1 MKNLIWLAS
10 YPKSGNTML
19 RLFLASYFFTD
30 DGNFKNFSVL
40 KHIVTLNK
48 IEILFRFKNHL
59 DIIKRLKSNPSLISE
74 YWKPIQDNLIAKE
87 KNKIFFMKTHNANIT
102 YKNNA
107 FTNNQFTKC
116 FVYIVRD
123 PRSVLL
129 SMMNHYNFNSFD
141 EAKKY
146 LMSDKAITTV
156 HRNLLPEIM
165 LSWKSNYLSWKN
177 FLNKNNN
184 IGIIV
189 KYEDMV
195 LRSELTFFNI
205 LKFICEKNSLNIN
218 KNKFS
223 NSLESINFNKLSKME
238 NTSHFPESVRSN
250 QKFFRKGI
258 VDEWQ
263 DILPESIVTEIEN
276 KYEDVLT
283 QLKYI

>member
-30 DGNFKNFSVL
+30 DGNLKDFKTL
-40 KHIVTLNK
+40 KHIVSLNK
-48 IEILFRFKNHL
+48 VELLSGFKNHI
-59 DIIKRLKSNPSLISE
+59 DIIKRLESNPSLISE
-74 YWKPIQDNLIAKE
+74 YWKVIQDNITAKE
-87 KNKIFFMKTHNANIT
+87 KNKIFFIKTHNANIT
-102 YKNNA
+102 YKNNE

-129 SMMNHYNFNSFD
+129 SMISHYNFNSFY
-141 EAKKY
+141 EAKKN

-156 HRNLLPEIM
+156 NNNLLPEII

-177 FLNKNNN
+177 FFQNNQN
-184 IGIIV
+184 IGMIV

-195 LRSELTFFNI
+195 LQSELIFFNI
-205 LKFICEKNSLNIN
+205 LNFICEKNNLSIN
-218 KNKFS
+218 KKKFN
-223 NSLESINFNKLSKME
+223 NSLESINFNKLKRME
-238 NTSHFPESVRSN
+238 NENQFPESVRSN
-250 QKFFRKGI
+250 QKFFRKGV

-263 DILPESIVTEIEN
+263 DKLPKNIVTEIEN
-276 KYEDVLT
+276 EYEDVLKE
-283 QLKYI
+283 LKYI